1 MHAREL
7 TIDELIA
14 MKDEEIDLSDIPEA
28 DEYFWKDAKVL
39 TPKSKKQIPFYVDQ
53 EVLEWFSKFGHS
65 YQARMNSVLKAYVNA
80 QKTVASLAR
89 SP

>member
-7 TIDELIA
+7 TIDELMA

-28 DEYFWKDAKVL
+28 DDKFWENAQVVL
-39 TPKSKKQIPFYVDQ
+39 PQSSKQIRFAVDQ
-53 EVLEWFSKFGHS
+53 EVLEWFSKFGYN

-80 QKTVASLAR
+80 QKQQLEMA
-89 SP
+89 

>member
-14 MKDEEIDLSDIPEA
+14 MQDDEIDFSDIPEA
-28 DEYFWKDAKVL
+28 DEDFWKDAKVVI
-39 TPKSKKQIPFYVDQ
+39 PKARKQIRFDVDQ

-80 QKTVASLAR
+80 QKQHLEMA
-89 SP
+89 

>member
-28 DEYFWKDAKVL
+28 DDEFWNNAQVVM
-39 TPKSKKQIPFYVDQ
+39 PKPSQQIRFYVDQ
-53 EVLEWFSKFGHS
+53 EV
-65 YQARMNSVLKAYVNA
+65 R
-80 QKTVASLAR
+80 SLYMLG
-89 SP
+89 

>member
-28 DEYFWKDAKVL
+28 DDEFWNNAQVVM
-39 TPKSKKQIPFYVDQ
+39 PKPSQQIRFYVDQ

-80 QKTVASLAR
+80 QKQHLEMA
-89 SP
+89 